1 MSNREID
8 ILSSLL
14 RHLSYVITDGWQS
27 CLCNN
32 SVGFSF
38 ISVHATTN
46 YIILLTL
53 PFKNWRQKGTRSCK
67 LMFGKWS
74 GLNRLSGF
82 YSGFSRM
89 RSYYIHYTSSCGC
102 GIETRGVRNDRRS
115 VEESGLSIESWSIVQ
130 GVEMELQWDSNVLE
144 MHSLLLGMFQRCSHS
159 FVVDRSRFVAN
170 QTHCLNPE
178 NIIPCISSNTRHSA
192 SSVANCTPSS
202 RGPLQ
207 VISIRE
213 NVTKHSI
220 AF

>member
-1 MSNREID
+1 MLLVYNSLSYWQCQMSNREID

-89 RSYYIHYTSSCGC
+89 RSYYIQYTSSCGC
-102 GIETRGVRNDRRS
+102 GIETRVVRNDRRS

-130 GVEMELQWDSNVLE
+130 GVETEYTPVRFKHFRNA
-144 MHSLLLGMFQRCSHS
+144 LLATLYVSEVFTFFRCS
-159 FVVDRSRFVAN
+159 
-170 QTHCLNPE
+170 
-178 NIIPCISSNTRHSA
+178 
-192 SSVANCTPSS
+192 
-202 RGPLQ
+202 
-207 VISIRE
+207 
-213 NVTKHSI
+213 
-220 AF
+220 